1 MKCVIVVDMQK
12 DFVHQNLGTL
22 EAKSIIPNIITE
34 LEEYREEG
42 AYLIFTQDTHDANY
56 LNIMEGKKLP
66 VPHCILGTEGW
77 EIIDELAAYTI
88 DADFSHPD
96 LAPYAAEGKIY
107 KPTFG
112 SLDLVNLLYN
122 LEESID
128 EIVLMGVCTGICVI
142 SNTLLLKAAFP
153 NIPIKVVE
161 NCCAC
166 VSPNTHKTAIEAMK
180 LCHID
185 II

>member
-1 MKCVIVVDMQK
+1 MRYVIVVDMQK
-12 DFVHQNLGTL
+12 DFITGALGSKQARDIVPTMVRTL
-22 EAKSIIPNIITE
+22 EG
-34 LEEYREEG
+34 YRHTDT
-42 AYLIFTQDTHDANY
+42 ALIFTQDTHNDNY
-56 LNIMEGKKLP
+56 LNSMEGKKLP
-66 VPHCILGTEGW
+66 VPHCALGTEGW
-77 EIIDELAAYTI
+77 EIIDELVSYTT
-88 DADFSHPD
+88 DVDYAHPD
-96 LAPYAAEGKIY
+96 LAPFAANGKIY

-122 LEESID
+122 FEEKID

-153 NIPIKVVE
+153 NIPIKVIE

-166 VSPNTHKTAIEAMK
+166 VSEDTHHTAINAMK
-180 LCHID
+180 LCQID